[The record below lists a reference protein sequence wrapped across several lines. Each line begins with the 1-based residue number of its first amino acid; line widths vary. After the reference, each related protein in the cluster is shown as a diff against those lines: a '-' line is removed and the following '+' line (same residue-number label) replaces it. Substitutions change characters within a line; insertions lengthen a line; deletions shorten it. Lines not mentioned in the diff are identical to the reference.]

1 MLKRRVGFTVVG
13 SLALLLAGWIALYS
27 GDSDGSACAPKDRV
41 LVVVPKG
48 SSVAQVADLL
58 QQTGVIS
65 GTTRFKLRVRL
76 DGVASQIHAGPIRM
90 CRGSSYGAALDVLVN
105 GGNATAIVSIPEGPT
120 REEVA
125 PIAARAGVSGSYLA
139 ASSSS
144 SLLNPR
150 QYGAPAGAGLDGF
163 LFPSTY
169 DLPLKPTADQLVEA
183 QLKAFKAEFAK
194 VSMAKAK
201 SKNLTAY
208 DVISI
213 ASMVERETASAK
225 ERPLVAAVIWN
236 RLKASMPLGIDATT
250 RYQFHNW
257 SSPLLASQ
265 LASNSPWN
273 TRIHT
278 GLPPGPIGNP
288 GLASLQ
294 AAANPASSDA
304 LFYVVKPWS
313 CGEHTFTRTD
323 AEFTAAVAAYNAA
336 RTANGGKAPTKCR

>member
-1 MLKRRVGFTVVG
+1 MLKKFVGVSALVFVAV
-13 SLALLLAGWIALYS
+13 LAAGWIALYS
-27 GDSDGSACAPKDRV
+27 GDSGAATCPPKDKV

-48 SSVAQVADLL
+48 SSVGQVAELL
-58 QQTGVIS
+58 QQAGVIT

-76 DGVASQIHAGPIRM
+76 DGVASKIHAGPIRL
-90 CRGSSYGAALDVLVN
+90 CRGSSYSAAIDVLVH
-105 GGNATAIVSIPEGPT
+105 GGNATTIVSIPEGPT
-120 REEVA
+120 RQEVA

-139 ASSSS
+139 ASSRSG
-144 SLLNPR
+144 LLSPQ

-169 DLPLKPTADQLVEA
+169 DLPLKPTARQLVDA
-183 QLKAFKAEFAK
+183 QLKAFRQEFSK
-194 VSMAKAK
+194 VDMARAK

-213 ASMVERETASAK
+213 ASMVERETASPK

-250 RYQFHNW
+250 RYQFRNW
-257 SSPLLASQ
+257 TSPLLASQ
-265 LASNSPWN
+265 LASDSPWN

-294 AAANPASSDA
+294 AAANPAATDA
-304 LFYVVKPWS
+304 LYYVVKPWT

-323 AEFTAAVAAYNAA
+323 AEFTRAVAAYNSA
-336 RTANGGKAPTKCR
+336 RNANGGRAPTKCR

>member
-1 MLKRRVGFTVVG
+1 MLKKPLVGAV
-13 SLALLLAGWIALYS
+13 LALLLVVAAGWVALYS
-27 GDSDGSACAPKDRV
+27 GGSDGKDCSPKNQV

-48 SSVAQVADLL
+48 SSVGRVAQLL
-58 QQTGVIS
+58 EKSEVIA

-76 DGVASQIHAGPIRM
+76 DGVAAQIHAGPIRM
-90 CRGSSYGAALDVLVN
+90 CRGSSYGTAIEVLVH
-105 GGNATAIVSIPEGPT
+105 GGNATKIVSIPEGPT
-120 REEVA
+120 REEIA
-125 PIAARAGVSGSYLA
+125 PIAAKAGVAGSYLA
-139 ASSSS
+139 ASATSP
-144 SLLNPR
+144 LLNP
-150 QYGAPAGAGLDGF
+150 QSYGAPAGAGLDGF

-169 DLPLKPTADQLVEA
+169 DLPLKPTARQLVDA
-183 QLKAFKAEFAK
+183 QLRAFKAQFQK
-194 VSMAKAK
+194 VDMTRARA
-201 SKNLTAY
+201 KNLNAF

-213 ASMVERETASAK
+213 ASMVERETASPK

-236 RLKASMPLGIDATT
+236 RLKAAMPLGIDATT

-294 AAANPASSDA
+294 AAANPAKSDA
-304 LFYVVKPWS
+304 LFYVVKPWT

-323 AEFTAAVAAYNAA
+323 SEFTAAVAAYNAA
-336 RTANGGKAPTKCR
+336 RASNGGKAPTKCQ